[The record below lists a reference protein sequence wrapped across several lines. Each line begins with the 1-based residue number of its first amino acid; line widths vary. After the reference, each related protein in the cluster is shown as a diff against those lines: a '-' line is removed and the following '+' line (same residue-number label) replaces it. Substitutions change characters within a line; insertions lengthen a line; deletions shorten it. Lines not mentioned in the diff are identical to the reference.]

1 MKCWIPLLLA
11 AVVGGAAVADEAKIQ
26 TSMGDIVIA
35 LDAEQAPKTVANFIA
50 YAKSGHFN
58 GTVVYRVVPGFVV
71 QMGSVDAKGHG
82 RKLRA
87 PIPLETAGGLKN
99 VRGAVAM
106 ARGDKTASAQAEFFI
121 DLADN
126 APLDPKLQDAP
137 NTSGYAVFGQVV
149 GGMEVADAI
158 AKVPLGGG
166 VGPFPDAMPKTPV
179 KILKVSIGHFAPPPA
194 SPPQTVSP
202 AQDAAVPPSP

>member
-1 MKCWIPLLLA
+1 MKRLVTALLLLA
-11 AVVGGAAVADEAKIQ
+11 APAFADEAKIE

-35 LDAEQAPKTVANFIA
+35 LDAEHAPKTVANFVA

-71 QMGSVDAKGHG
+71 QMGSVDAKGNG

-87 PIPLETAGGLKN
+87 AIPLESANGLKN

-106 ARGDKTASAQAEFFI
+106 ARADKPASAQAEFFV

-126 APLDPKLQDAP
+126 TPLDPKPQDVP
-137 NTSGYAVFGQVV
+137 GTTGYAVFGAVI
-149 GGMEVADAI
+149 GGMDVVDAI
-158 AKVPLGGG
+158 AKVALGGG
-166 VGPFPDAMPKTPV
+166 KGPFPDAMPKTPV
-179 KILKVSIGHFAPPPA
+179 KIVKVTIGRFAPPSA
-194 SPPQTVSP
+194 PPTEAPP
-202 AQDAAVPPSP
+202 AQNAPMP